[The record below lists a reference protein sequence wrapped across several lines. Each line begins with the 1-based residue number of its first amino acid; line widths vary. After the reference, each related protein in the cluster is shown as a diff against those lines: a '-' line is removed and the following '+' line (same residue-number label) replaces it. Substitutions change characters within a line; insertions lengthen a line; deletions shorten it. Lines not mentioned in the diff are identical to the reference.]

1 MLFII
6 ILQSDRGGIIISWS
20 ALKPEDRDR
29 FGGSVVKAVRSVF
42 FYAVFFISTILFGIA
57 AIATSFVT
65 HKSNWAHL
73 VGRSWGN
80 LNLWAAGV
88 KVRVKGFE
96 NLDPRRSYVF
106 LSNHQGW
113 FDIFTLL
120 GKLRVQFRWLAK
132 EELFKLF
139 ILGRAMRAAGYVP
152 IDRSDRKK
160 SLESLQRAAEKVQQG
175 TSIVI
180 FPEGT
185 RSPDGVLQEFK
196 KGGFI
201 LAIKSQQSL
210 VPVAISGS
218 YRVLRKGENW
228 MIEPGVIDVTIDKPI
243 STVGLSIKDNETL
256 MQTVRETIRQHLSP
270 YERGPLPEGEPSTNN
285 LPFDA

>member
-1 MLFII
+1 
-6 ILQSDRGGIIISWS
+6 
-20 ALKPEDRDR
+20 
-29 FGGSVVKAVRSVF
+29 VKIVRSVF
-42 FYAVFFISTILFGIA
+42 FYTVFFISTILFGIA
-57 AIATSFVT
+57 AIATSFVS
-65 HKSNWAHL
+65 HNSNWAHL
-73 VGRSWGN
+73 IGRSWGN

-88 KVRVKGFE
+88 SVRVSGTE
-96 NLDPRRSYVF
+96 NLDPRKPYVF

-132 EELFKLF
+132 EELFNVF
-139 ILGRAMRAAGYVP
+139 ILGRAMRAAGYIP

-160 SLESLQRAAEKVQQG
+160 AVESLHLAAEKVKEG

-201 LAIKSQQSL
+201 LAIKSQQHL
-210 VPVAISGS
+210 VPIAISGS
-218 YRVLRKGENW
+218 YRVLRKRGVW
-228 MIEPGVIDVTIDKPI
+228 MIQPGVMDVTIDRPI
-243 STVGLSIKDNETL
+243 STVDLGIKDNEDL
-256 MQTVRETIRQHLSP
+256 MLTVREIIRQHLTP
-270 YERGPLPEGEPSTNN
+270 YERGLSSEREQPTRN
-285 LPFDA
+285 LSFDA